1 MIIKQKQPGN
11 AKDNPAKL
19 ANISF
24 EISNEL
30 QSMDALLE
38 TIQHYMHELNE
49 KIDAQVKTKRTEDDA
64 TDDEVKLFKKL
75 KDLQDKNNEIMR
87 DYQVKYQEVK
97 DAFTDFDRYYKN
109 HYLSTIQKYS
119 SL

>member
-11 AKDNPAKL
+11 AKDNPTKL
-19 ANISF
+19 ATLSS
-24 EISNEL
+24 EIANEL

-38 TIQHYMHELNE
+38 ALQHYMHELNE
-49 KIDAQVKTKRTEDDA
+49 KIDAQVKAKQKEDDA

-75 KDLQDKNNEIMR
+75 KDLQDKNNEIMKE
-87 DYQVKYQEVK
+87 YQVKYQEVK
-97 DAFTDFDRYYKN
+97 DAFTDFDHYYKN

-119 SL
+119 ST